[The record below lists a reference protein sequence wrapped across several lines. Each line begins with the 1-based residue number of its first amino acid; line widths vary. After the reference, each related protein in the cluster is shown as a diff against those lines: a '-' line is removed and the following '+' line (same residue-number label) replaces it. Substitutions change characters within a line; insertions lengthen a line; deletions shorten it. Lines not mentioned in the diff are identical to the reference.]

1 MELYVLR
8 HAIASEDDHG
18 DRDAERTLT
27 SMGRERLR
35 RSTRCW
41 EGLGVVVDVIMTSPY
56 ARARQTAELAGEAL
70 GIPDC
75 VEICPAL
82 AAGAAPSAIVR
93 AIAER
98 CQEDHRVMVV
108 GHEPDLGRLVSMLVC
123 GNDGAGI
130 RMKKAGLTK
139 LSVDGLDE
147 AGRCAVL
154 EWHLWPRHMLLM
166 S

>member
-8 HAIASEDDHG
+8 HAIAVEHEHTGRDS
-18 DRDAERTLT
+18 DRALT
-27 SMGRERLR
+27 DEGRERMR

-41 EGLGVVVDVIMTSPY
+41 DALGVVVDIILTSPY
-56 ARARQTAELAGEAL
+56 VRAHQTAEIAGHAL
-70 GIPDC
+70 GITDRVVP
-75 VEICPAL
+75 CPGL
-82 AAGAAPSAIVR
+82 AAGGSPATLVR

-98 CQEDHRVMVV
+98 CHDDHRVMIV
-108 GHEPDLGRLVSMLVC
+108 GHEPDLGRLVSVLVC
-123 GNDGAGI
+123 GDDGAGY

-139 LSVDGLDE
+139 LAVEGLQ

>member
-8 HAIASEDDHG
+8 HAIATEHEHGGRDSE
-18 DRDAERTLT
+18 RALT
-27 SMGRERLR
+27 TEGRERMR

-41 EGLGVVVDVIMTSPY
+41 DGLGVVVDLILTSPY
-56 ARARQTAELAGEAL
+56 VRARQTAEIAGGAL
-70 GIPDC
+70 GIPDRIE
-75 VEICPAL
+75 VCPAL
-82 AAGAAPSAIVR
+82 TAGASPATIVR

-98 CQEDHRVMVV
+98 CEEDHRVMLI

-123 GNDGAGI
+123 GDDGGGFRI
-130 RMKKAGLTK
+130 KKAGLTK
-139 LSVDGLDE
+139 LAVDGLA

-166 S
+166 A